1 MPRGDN
7 TVGDKICLEARGTRD
22 LAWITSSSQ
31 VSPGKI
37 GHLRSHGTED
47 SVTSTF
53 RNENEMGCPLPSI
66 SQRRLWEPQ
75 TRGHKHKLT
84 RGCWGL

>member
-1 MPRGDN
+1 MAGGKPLVSSGLCPQNVCGLRKSLKPVWPHFLIYKIKECEHMPRGYN

-37 GHLRSHGTED
+37 GHLRSTGQKI
-47 SVTSTF
+47 
-53 RNENEMGCPLPSI
+53 R
-66 SQRRLWEPQ
+66 
-75 TRGHKHKLT
+75 
-84 RGCWGL
+84 